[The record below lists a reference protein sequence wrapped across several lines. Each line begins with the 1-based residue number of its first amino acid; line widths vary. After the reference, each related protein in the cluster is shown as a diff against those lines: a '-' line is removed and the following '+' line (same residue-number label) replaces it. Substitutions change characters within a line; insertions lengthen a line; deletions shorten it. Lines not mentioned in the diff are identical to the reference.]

1 MEERTV
7 TIGLDEYNR
16 MRDEIAYLE
25 RTNKELAEIVEK
37 VKDMD
42 NTRVIIKEI
51 TTFTDD
57 DGFECTDTLYSI
69 KNFND
74 VKEEVRSMM
83 KKDIEESI
91 EKVEEL
97 KKGCEE
103 RSNVLE
109 ELKEIT
115 LEAQAN
121 LAELEN
127 RNWWQRLL
135 NK

>member
-57 DGFECTDTLYSI
+57 DGFECTGTLYSI

-74 VKEEVRSMM
+74 VKEEVRAMM

-103 RSNVLE
+103 RVNVLK

>member
-97 KKGCEE
+97 KKGSEE
-103 RSNVLE
+103 HSKVLK

>member
-57 DGFECTDTLYSI
+57 DGFEFTDTLYSI

-103 RSNVLE
+103 RSKVLK
-109 ELKEIT
+109 ELKKIT
-115 LEAQAN
+115 LGALAN

>member
-16 MRDEIAYLE
+16 MRDDIAYLE

-103 RSNVLE
+103 RSNVLK

>member
-57 DGFECTDTLYSI
+57 DGFEFTDTLYSI

-83 KKDIEESI
+83 KKDIEESK

-103 RSNVLE
+103 RNKVLK
-109 ELKEIT
+109 ELKKIT
-115 LEAQAN
+115 LGALAN

>member
-97 KKGCEE
+97 KKGSEE
-103 RSNVLE
+103 HSKVLT